1 MKKTIIL
8 CALALLCTAAASAQ
22 KYPERGLVR
31 RGNRAFDRERYD
43 RSIEHYTRAAAA
55 APDSFEAAYDLS
67 SALYRTERFEE
78 AAAAL
83 EPLAADTARTAGERA
98 AAYYNLGNA
107 QFRQEKYA
115 EALESYK
122 NSLRIDPSDQEA
134 KYNYAYTK
142 RLLEQQQ
149 QEQEQNR
156 NDDQNQEQNQ
166 NQNQNQERD
175 KEESATDPQQPDDGQ
190 QENDPDDGS
199 GGDDPS
205 DPRDD
210 GSSAPPREGGIS
222 PEEQERML
230 DAIQAQEDRTQEKLK
245 ERAGTIVRGNKN
257 W

>member
-8 CALALLCTAAASAQ
+8 CALALLCTSIASAQ
-22 KYPERGLVR
+22 RYPERSLVR
-31 RGNRAFDRERYD
+31 RGNRDFGRERYD
-43 RSIEHYTRAAAA
+43 RSIERYSRAADL

-83 EPLAADTARTAGERA
+83 ERLAADTARTDGERA

-142 RLLEQQQ
+142 RLLEQQ
-149 QEQEQNR
+149 EQEQNR
-156 NDDQNQEQNQ
+156 NDDRNQEQEQ

-175 KEESATDPQQPDDGQ
+175 KEDSPADPQQPDDGQ
-190 QENDPDDGS
+190 QENDPNEGS
-199 GGDDPS
+199 GDDDPS